1 MSQKQTTEWVP
12 VLPKIVKGINNSKSR
27 IHGMRPS
34 QVNFDNAQQVWEK
47 IYGPQE
53 DLIDPK
59 INRLPKYKENDHVRM
74 SKNKGVFHKGYIPS
88 WADEILEITK
98 VKEQNPPR
106 YMVKDERGEPFEG
119 YFYEEDL
126 QKVKKDDTT
135 TYRIENVIRTK
146 KDKKGNIKYFVK
158 FYDDP
163 NPQWINDSDLAPL
176 E

>member
-1 MSQKQTTEWVP
+1 
-12 VLPKIVKGINNSKSR
+12 
-27 IHGMRPS
+27 
-34 QVNFDNAQQVWEK
+34 
-47 IYGPQE
+47 
-53 DLIDPK
+53 
-59 INRLPKYKENDHVRM
+59 
-74 SKNKGVFHKGYIPS
+74 
-88 WADEILEITK
+88 

-135 TYRIENVIRTK
+135 TYRIERVIRTK

-163 NPQWINDSDLAPL
+163 NPQWINESDLAPL